1 MDEVD
6 VGALEVVPRSIGE
19 SGDVFEVTVVDV
31 SGDKIVVMGFVVD
44 LL

>member
-6 VGALEVVPRSIGE
+6 VGALEVIPRSIGE
-19 SGDVFEVTVVDV
+19 SDDGFEVTGIDV